1 MEEMVVAVGNPQKRA
16 FEMSLVET
24 LTEVQRMMIQA
35 NLLAKDVVRLQKI

>member
-1 MEEMVVAVGNPQKRA
+1 MEEMVVVVGNPQKRA
-16 FEMSLVET
+16 FEMSLVGT